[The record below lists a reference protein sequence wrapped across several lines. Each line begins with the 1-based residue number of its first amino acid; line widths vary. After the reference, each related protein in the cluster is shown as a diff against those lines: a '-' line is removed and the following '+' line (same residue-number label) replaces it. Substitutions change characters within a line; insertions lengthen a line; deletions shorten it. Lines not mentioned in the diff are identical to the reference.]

1 MLHRRNAR
9 LWRAPL
15 VLTLAVVFA
24 AGLVATGCGSD
35 DDSGSSS
42 NASSGSSG
50 GAAKTQ
56 DVNLVVPAP
65 EGIYFPSVIVAR
77 EKFWPEAGLN
87 VKLLPTDGSPV
98 VAQQLVSGKEKFGM
112 LTADAV
118 YLADVQGADLRGVS
132 LMTHDDAALLS
143 VPEDSPIQD
152 VSELKGKSIGVTAA
166 GDGAIPLT
174 KIVLKDAGINEGE
187 YKLPVVGPGGPAAA
201 QALKSGRIA
210 AYAHGIS
217 DVGGMESV
225 AKVKLRSIM
234 PEKYVGLPGN
244 VLGLSQKTLDDP
256 AQKEIAQKLAQ
267 GRIDA
272 AEYLKTNP
280 DESYK
285 ILCDAVPE
293 QCQDEGTAKAIIARG
308 TISNGPVEGDEP
320 GVINLEKAQT
330 LIDSFVD
337 DTSLDVATV
346 FPQDVFSGG

>member
-24 AGLVATGCGSD
+24 AGLVAAGCGSD
-35 DDSGSSS
+35 DEG
-42 NASSGSSG
+42 SSGSASTGG

-56 DVNLVVPAP
+56 DVNLVIPAP
-65 EGIYFPSVIVAR
+65 LGIYFPSVIVAQK
-77 EKFWPEAGLN
+77 KFWPEAGLN

-98 VAQQLVSGKEKFGM
+98 VAQQLVSGKEKYGM
-112 LTADAV
+112 LTADSL

-143 VPEDSPIQD
+143 VPEDSPVQS
-152 VSELKGKSIGVTAA
+152 VTELRGKSIGVTAA
-166 GDGAIPLT
+166 GDGAIPLA
-174 KIVLKDAGINEGE
+174 KIVLADSGVKEGE

-234 PEKYVGLPGN
+234 PEKFVGLPGN
-244 VLGLSQKTLDDP
+244 VLGVKQGLLDDP
-256 AQKEIAQKLAQ
+256 AEKEIVAKLAQ

-280 DESYK
+280 EESYK
-285 ILCDAVPE
+285 ILCDEVPE
-293 QCQDEGTAKAIIARG
+293 QCQDQGTAEAIIARA
-308 TISNGPVEGDEP
+308 TISNGPVEGDQP
-320 GVINLEKAQT
+320 GEISLEKAQT
-330 LIDSFVD
+330 LVDAFVD

-346 FPQDVFSGG
+346 FPQDVFSGS